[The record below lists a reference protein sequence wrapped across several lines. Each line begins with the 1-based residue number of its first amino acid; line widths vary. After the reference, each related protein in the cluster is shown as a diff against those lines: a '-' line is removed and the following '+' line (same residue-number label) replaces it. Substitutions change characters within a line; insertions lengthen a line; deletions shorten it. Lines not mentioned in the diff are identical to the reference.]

1 MRQLLVSYPL
11 ESRRVLIAGGGEP
24 ARRKVRLLASSP
36 ARLEVYASRLDPA
49 FAAELGSRIVHEPRV
64 PGAADFQGAALAIVA
79 EEDEVLAAHL
89 ADAARK
95 AGVPVNVVDRP
106 DISDWQMPALVDRGE
121 VVIGIAT
128 GGAAP
133 VIARDL
139 RARIEL
145 AVPKGV
151 GLLAEAAKTL
161 RDRVARSF
169 PDADRR
175 RAFWERALRGKA
187 ARRADEG
194 DAASARAALID
205 AMAAPDTSRG
215 VVHIVG
221 AGPGDPDLLTLKA
234 ARLLQDADVIFHD
247 ALVSSAVLDLARRD
261 AERIHV
267 GKRRGVRSAK
277 QDDIHA
283 LMIAAAAAGKRVVRL
298 KGGDPFVFGRGGEE
312 LDALEDADVEAYVV
326 PGITSALGC
335 AAAIG
340 APLTHRDHAQAV
352 TFVAGHAAG
361 QGVEGGE
368 PDLDWKALAKANQT
382 VVVYMGVATA
392 AKIAERLIAAGR
404 DPSTPVAVVE
414 NGTRPDQKVAHG
426 RLEDLG
432 LIVVANEFLGPAVL
446 IIGEVVG
453 AAAEARRL
461 ANVETNQGVVR

>member
-11 ESRRVLIAGGGEP
+11 EGRRVLIAGGGEL
-24 ARRKVRLLASSP
+24 ARRKARLLAGSP
-36 ARLEVYASRLDPA
+36 ARLEVYAPRLDPA
-49 FAAELGSRIVHEPRV
+49 FAAELGARIVHEPKV
-64 PGAADFQGAALAIVA
+64 PTPADFQGAALAVVA

-106 DISDWQMPALVDRGE
+106 DISDWHMPALVDRGD

-145 AVPKGV
+145 VVPKGV

-161 RDRVARSF
+161 RDRIARSF
-169 PDADRR
+169 PDQDSR

-194 DAASARAALID
+194 DAAGARAALID
-205 AMAAPDTSRG
+205 AMATQEAPRG

-221 AGPGDPDLLTLKA
+221 AGPGDPELLTLKA

-247 ALVSSAVLDLARRD
+247 ALVPPAVLDLARRD

-298 KGGDPFVFGRGGEE
+298 KGGDPFIFGRGGEE
-312 LDALEDADVEAYVV
+312 LDALEAADVEAYVV
-326 PGITSALGC
+326 PGVTSALGC

-352 TFVAGHAAG
+352 TFVTGHAAG
-361 QGVEGGE
+361 QHMDAGE
-368 PDLDWKALAKANQT
+368 PDLDWPALAKANQT

-392 AKIAERLIAAGR
+392 ARIAERLIAAGR

-453 AAAEARRL
+453 AAVEARRL
-461 ANVETNQGVVR
+461 ANAEANAGVVR